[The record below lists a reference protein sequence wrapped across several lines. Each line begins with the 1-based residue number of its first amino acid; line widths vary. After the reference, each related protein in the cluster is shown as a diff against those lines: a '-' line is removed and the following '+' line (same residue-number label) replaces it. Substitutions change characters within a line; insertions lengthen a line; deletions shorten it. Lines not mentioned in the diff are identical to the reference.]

1 MRNASLTRQTKET
14 DVSIELNLDSKGYE
28 IDIPA
33 GFLEHMLELLSMHSG
48 IGLNVKAKGD
58 THIDLHHI
66 TEDIGIVLGRAL
78 KGALGEKRGIERYG
92 FAKIPMDEALVEVCM
107 DLSGRPFFQIHGEDF
122 FHGKVGDFDLELL
135 PEFFKS
141 VAFKAGINLHITVC
155 SSGNKHHLV
164 EACFK
169 AFARALKEAVR
180 IVGEDIPSTKA
191 TL

>member
-1 MRNASLTRQTKET
+1 MRSASITRQTKET

-48 IGLNVKAKGD
+48 IGLKAKASGD

-66 TEDIGIVLGRAL
+66 TEDIGIVMGLAL
-78 KGALGEKRGIERYG
+78 KDALGEKQGIERYG
-92 FAKIPMDEALVEVCM
+92 FAKIPMDETLVEVCM
-107 DLSGRPFFQIHGEDF
+107 DLSGRPFFQIHGEDLF
-122 FHGKVGDFDLELL
+122 RGKVGDFDLELL

-155 SSGNKHHLV
+155 SSGNKHHLA

-169 AFARALKEAVR
+169 AFARALKGAVR

>member
-1 MRNASLTRQTKET
+1 MRSASITRQTKET

-28 IDIPA
+28 IDIPV

-48 IGLNVKAKGD
+48 IGLNVKASGD
-58 THIDLHHI
+58 THIDLHHT
-66 TEDIGIVLGRAL
+66 TEDIGIVLGLAL
-78 KGALGEKRGIERYG
+78 KDALGEKQGIERYG
-92 FAKIPMDEALVEVCM
+92 FAKIPMDETLVEVCM
-107 DLSGRPFFQIHGEDF
+107 DLSGRPFFQIHGGDL

-155 SSGNKHHLV
+155 SSGNKHHLA

-169 AFARALKEAVR
+169 AFARALKEAVK